1 VILDTIQ
8 FYVTIYKI
16 VLFKLEE
23 TNIERV

>member
-16 VLFKLEE
+16 VLFKFEE
-23 TNIERV
+23 TEY